1 MKIREIRELGSEELR
16 KKLDNLRQELLNL
29 RLRRNVE
36 QLENPKRFRTVRRE
50 IARILT
56 VLKEK
61 GVVDGEKSA

>member
-16 KKLDNLRQELLNL
+16 KKLGNLREELLSL
-29 RLRRNVE
+29 RLRKSVE

-61 GVVDGEKSA
+61 GVTDGKKSA

>member
-1 MKIREIRELGSEELR
+1 MRIREIRELGSEELK
-16 KKLDNLRQELLNL
+16 KKLDNLKEELLNL
-29 RLRRNVE
+29 RLRKSVE

-61 GVVDGEKSA
+61 GVADGGKSA